1 MWRAELRRIRD
12 RKFIPFDWDKH
23 WVRAYSVVK
32 ASASSWDLFPPIAGY
47 RPYSKAKGSYNVSPQ
62 RQHSDWSK
70 KVLNIEPRCC
80 INCFKEGRL
89 EAHHLWPQSWFPHL
103 RYVVR
108 NGMPLC
114 HECHVHAPWKTE
126 ITPNQFK
133 WLTADIELI
142 SANIEHPDFWGYYTS
157 SIEKGRVIIA
167 GISDFEFDLCSSK
180 TIEQLEYFK
189 KIESYNN
196 FCEML
201 VRSASEPPHIDPT
214 FQINR
219 SLWSPQA

>member
-47 RPYSKAKGSYNVSPQ
+47 RPYSNAKGSYNVSPQ
-62 RQHSDWSK
+62 RQHSDWSR

-80 INCFKEGRL
+80 TNCSNEGRL

-108 NGMPLC
+108 NGM
-114 HECHVHAPWKTE
+114 
-126 ITPNQFK
+126 
-133 WLTADIELI
+133 
-142 SANIEHPDFWGYYTS
+142 
-157 SIEKGRVIIA
+157 
-167 GISDFEFDLCSSK
+167 
-180 TIEQLEYFK
+180 
-189 KIESYNN
+189 
-196 FCEML
+196 
-201 VRSASEPPHIDPT
+201 
-214 FQINR
+214 
-219 SLWSPQA
+219 